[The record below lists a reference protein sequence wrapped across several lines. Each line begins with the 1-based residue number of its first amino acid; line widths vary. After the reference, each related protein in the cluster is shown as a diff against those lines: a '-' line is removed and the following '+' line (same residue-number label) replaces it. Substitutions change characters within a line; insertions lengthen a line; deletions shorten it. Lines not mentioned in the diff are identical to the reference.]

1 MATYGVLTRL
11 GTANAQDPEA
21 AIRPYLRGSG
31 SRGGPNAALVFT
43 GMWVGKRD
51 NGGLAADAT
60 GQLKHLNQVVKAAST
75 VDPGM
80 LAALHRRRRAAAEAL
95 AERSGLVVREIV
107 IRPLWR
113 VVVGHGGESNYETGL
128 TFSRTYG
135 VPAWPGSGLKGL
147 AAAQAAA
154 PDDTDTA
161 DEATMIRLFGSP
173 RPHEPDQDAHQGGVV
188 VLDALPAERPTLVVD
203 VLTPHQTQ
211 YYAQVNTKGPV
222 TTPPAEYHSPV
233 PVRFLAVAATP
244 FRTLLIGK
252 PGHVREFRS
261 YLQRGLDDRGLGGK
275 TAAGYGYCTV
285 EDAT

>member
-11 GTANAQDPEA
+11 GTANAQEPEA
-21 AIRPYLRGSG
+21 AMRPYYLHRPG

-51 NGGLAADAT
+51 NGVLAADAT
-60 GQLKHLNQVVKAAST
+60 GQLKHLNQVVEAANK
-75 VDPGM
+75 VDPEM
-80 LAALHRRRRAAAEAL
+80 LAALHRRRGAAAEAL

-113 VVVGHGGESNYETGL
+113 VVVGHGGENNYETGL

-135 VPAWPGSGLKGL
+135 VPVWPGSGLKGL

-154 PDDTDTA
+154 PDDTDSA

-173 RPHEPDQDAHQGGVV
+173 RPHEPDAQQGGVV

-203 VLTPHQTQ
+203 VLTPHQTE
-211 YYAQVNTKGPV
+211 YYAQVNRQEPV
-222 TTPPAEYHSPV
+222 TTPPAEYHNPV

-252 PGHVREFRS
+252 PGDVREFRS
-261 YLQRGLDDRGLGGK
+261 YLERGLDDRGIGGK

-285 EDAT
+285 RDTM